1 MKRPVIGL
9 TSRSTNGPTCLTG
22 VSRAYLAALESAGAA
37 PLILPL
43 GLGEASWR
51 ALFERLDGVLIP
63 GGGDIGLQRLGIE
76 GPAPLKETSQER
88 DLLEFTM
95 VRWAVDEGRP
105 LLGICRGAQVM
116 TVALGGTLYLDL
128 RSQFPGALTHD
139 LPQGTPRHLP
149 AHGLVV
155 EPGSRLGQAL
165 GARELAVN
173 SFHHQAPREIPPGAR
188 ITARA
193 PDGVVEGLELP
204 GHPFALG
211 VQWHPEEMQSE
222 PAMRALF
229 EAFVAACARQITARL

>member
-9 TSRSTNGPTCLTG
+9 TSRSTNGPTRLTG
-22 VSRAYLAALESAGAA
+22 VSRAYLAALEGAGAA
-37 PLILPL
+37 PLIVPL
-43 GLGEASWR
+43 GLGQASWR

-76 GPAPLKETSQER
+76 GPLPSLNETSEER
-88 DLLEFTM
+88 DVLEFAL

-105 LLGICRGAQVM
+105 ILGICRGAQVM
-116 TVALGGTLYLDL
+116 NVVLGGTLYLDL
-128 RSQFPGALTHD
+128 RTQFPGALTHD
-139 LPQGTPRHLP
+139 LPQETPRNLP
-149 AHGLVV
+149 AHGLLV
-155 EPGSRLGQAL
+155 EPGSRLEQAL
-165 GARELAVN
+165 GTRQVAVN
-173 SFHHQAPREIPPGAR
+173 SFHHQAPREVAPAAR

-211 VQWHPEEMQSE
+211 VQWHPEEMQNE

-229 EAFVAACARQITARL
+229 EAFVASCRGR